1 MNKKRKTRRRS
12 KSSKGFDPIGFTAK
26 QVALNMTIGAGTAA
40 VGSLPAGPMKGSL
53 MQSMQPLGMMA
64 NVHAMTGVIQ
74 MTGEVGRQ
82 VTPKKKRKRKR

>member
-1 MNKKRKTRRRS
+1 MTKKRKYKKKTT
-12 KSSKGFDPIGFTAK
+12 GFDPIGFVGK

-53 MQSMQPLGMMA
+53 MQSMQPLGTLA

-74 MTGEVGRQ
+74 MTGEMGRQ